1 MTRALDARLPV
12 TALSQGPAKVDVP
25 TRHGLSC
32 GCSASNSTDRVLESG
47 PLLIMQR
54 PLDDAIGAALDAV
67 PAERLPSVELTG
79 TPMHVGPTLVCELQ
93 SCGFEPEWL
102 TQWLVAD
109 ATFQA
114 RLFSEL
120 SGASRLRLRLERT
133 SHDACP
139 RFHKDN
145 VTHRL
150 LCTYRG
156 AGTEYIDPRHLSDD
170 LDLDDVAPA
179 HIRQLPRAAI
189 AVMRGGKNEDAS
201 RPGVFHRSPVN
212 DARGDA
218 RLLLVIEAADG

>member
-1 MTRALDARLPV
+1 MSNVSR
-12 TALSQGPAKVDVP
+12 
-25 TRHGLSC
+25 RHGPDC
-32 GCSASNSTDRVLESG
+32 DCSSPNLTYRAPDRG

-54 PLDDAIGAALDAV
+54 PLDDAIAAALDAV
-67 PAERLPSVELTG
+67 PVERLPTLMLTG
-79 TPMHVGPTLVCELQ
+79 TSAVLSPKLACELQ

-109 ATFQA
+109 AAFQA

-120 SGASRLRLRLERT
+120 SGALRLRLRLERT
-133 SHDACP
+133 SRDACP

-145 VTHRL
+145 VAHRL

-156 AGTEYIDPRHLSDD
+156 PGTEYIDPRHLRSGR
-170 LDLDDVAPA
+170 DLDDVALA

-212 DARGDA
+212 DANSDA
-218 RLLLVIEAADG
+218 RLLLVIEAADD